1 MEFRRMEEKDLEQV
15 VAIEEASFSMPWSK
29 AAFLESMHH
38 PSHVYVVACEGDT
51 VCGYCGMWGIAG
63 EGQINNVAVRSDMR
77 GRGTGFAIV
86 EFLIQEGEKQGLEAF
101 TLEVRESNVAAIR
114 VYEKAGFKNAG
125 IRKDFYDRPKENA
138 VIMWR

>member
-15 VAIEEASFSMPWSK
+15 VAIEEATFSMPWSK
-29 AAFLESMHH
+29 TAFLESMNN

-51 VCGYCGMWGIAG
+51 VCGYCGMWGVAG
-63 EGQINNVAVRSDMR
+63 EGQINNVAVRSDLR
-77 GRGTGFAIV
+77 GMGTGFAIV
-86 EFLIQEGEKQGLEAF
+86 KFLIQEGEKQGLEAF

-125 IRKDFYDRPKENA
+125 IRKDFYERPKENA
-138 VIMWR
+138 VIMWK